1 MKIERGTGN
10 RPLFLLTVSKK
21 NPHGEDF
28 SFLPLKSAWKG
39 IDIYKLWWYNNIY
52 KLYNLYMLYN
62 KRKGV

>member
-39 IDIYKLWWYNNIY
+39 IDIYKL
-52 KLYNLYMLYN
+52 
-62 KRKGV
+62 